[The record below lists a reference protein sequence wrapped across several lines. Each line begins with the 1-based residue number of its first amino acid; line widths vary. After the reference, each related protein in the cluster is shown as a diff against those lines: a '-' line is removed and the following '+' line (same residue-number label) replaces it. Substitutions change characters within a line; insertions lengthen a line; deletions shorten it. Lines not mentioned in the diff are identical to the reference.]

1 MRRHSLLTFAGA
13 AGSFALL
20 SAALVPLTMA
30 SPAMGNATSGSF
42 TQPVPTNP
50 VLHSQSAALARSTVP
65 DAPVVTTEFG
75 TAIYR
80 ARSTDPLCNVTF
92 TQNWGTPWTES
103 IRVPANAKPTGANSS
118 DPWNDHW
125 LSIRYNGYQYDLW
138 IFDHWDGTLCTNGEQ
153 LAHWGGKFAFPGAL
167 LDAVPGGGGGGA
179 RISVAAGTPR
189 RHEIL
194 NDTIDHA
201 LSLAVENESPLF
213 KYPAWKSDGDC
224 LGGIPKCVK
233 AGQRFY
239 LAVSDAE
246 VEAIADPYQR
256 AIARALQQYGMFVTD
271 QTHEVNI
278 PLEQRSSDL
287 LANYTRLTQIPWGSL
302 RALKCA
308 DGTAECVE

>member
-20 SAALVPLTMA
+20 SAALPLTMT
-30 SPAMGNATSGSF
+30 SPAMGHATSGSF
-42 TQPVPTNP
+42 TQPIPTNP
-50 VLHSQSAALARSTVP
+50 VLHSQSAALVRSTVP
-65 DAPVVTTEFG
+65 SAPVATTEFG
-75 TAIYR
+75 TAVYR

-118 DPWNDHW
+118 DPWGDHW

-138 IFDHWDGTLCTNGEQ
+138 IFDQWDGTLCTNGEQ
-153 LAHWGGKFAFPGAL
+153 LAQWGGKFAFPGAL

-179 RISVAAGTPR
+179 GISVTAGTPR

-194 NDTIDHA
+194 KDTIDHA
-201 LSLAVENESPLF
+201 LSLAVGNESPLF
-213 KYPAWKSDGDC
+213 KYPAWKSDGYC

-271 QTHEVNI
+271 QTHGVNI

-308 DGTAECVE
+308 DGTANCTE

>member
-1 MRRHSLLTFAGA
+1 MRLAPRLVAVVSTALLTLSLIPTSAGGA
-13 AGSFALL
+13 ATEGPFAQWI
-20 SAALVPLTMA
+20 
-30 SPAMGNATSGSF
+30 PAD
-42 TQPVPTNP
+42 P
-50 VLHSQSAALARSTVP
+50 VLHSQSASLVRSTVP

-80 ARSTDPLCNVTF
+80 ASETDPQCRIMF
-92 TQNWGTPWTES
+92 TRSWGPAWSVS
-103 IRVPANAKPTGANSS
+103 IPVPTDAEPTGSSSS
-118 DPWNDHW
+118 DPWGDHW
-125 LSIRYNGYQYDLW
+125 LSIRHDGYQYDLW
-138 IFDHWDGTLCTNGEQ
+138 IFDHWDGTLCTNGKQ
-153 LAHWGGKFAFPGAL
+153 LAHWGGKFA
-167 LDAVPGGGGGGA
+167 LDQPLIAPLTGSGGGA
-179 RISVAAGTPR
+179 GISVTAGTPW

-201 LSLAVENESPLF
+201 LSFAVENESPLF

-271 QTHEVNI
+271 QTHGVNF

>member
-1 MRRHSLLTFAGA
+1 MRLAPRLVAVVSTALLT
-13 AGSFALL
+13 L
-20 SAALVPLTMA
+20 SLI
-30 SPAMGNATSGSF
+30 ATSAGGHATEGPF
-42 TQPVPTNP
+42 AQRIPADP
-50 VLHSQSAALARSTVP
+50 VLHSQSASLVRSTVP

-80 ARSTDPLCNVTF
+80 ASETDPQCRIMF
-92 TQNWGTPWTES
+92 TRSWGPAWSVS
-103 IRVPANAKPTGANSS
+103 IPVPTDAEPTGSSSS
-118 DPWNDHW
+118 DPWGDHW
-125 LSIRYNGYQYDLW
+125 LSIRHDGYQYDLW
-138 IFDHWDGTLCTNGEQ
+138 IFDHWDGTLCTNGKQ
-153 LAHWGGKFAFPGAL
+153 LAHWGGKFA
-167 LDAVPGGGGGGA
+167 LDQPLIAPLTGSGGGA
-179 RISVAAGTPR
+179 GISVTAGTPR

-201 LSLAVENESPLF
+201 LSFAVENESPLF

-271 QTHEVNI
+271 QTHGVNF

>member
-13 AGSFALL
+13 AGSLALIV
-20 SAALVPLTMA
+20 ALVPLTMT
-30 SPAMGNATSGSF
+30 SPAMGHANSGSF

-50 VLHSQSAALARSTVP
+50 VLHSQSAALVGSTVP

-103 IRVPANAKPTGANSS
+103 IRVPAKAKPTGANSS
-118 DPWNDHW
+118 DPWGDHW

-138 IFDHWDGTLCTNGEQ
+138 IFDQWDGTLCTNGEQ
-153 LAHWGGKFAFPGAL
+153 LAQWGGKFAFPGAL

-179 RISVAAGTPR
+179 GISVTAGTPR

-201 LSLAVENESPLF
+201 LSLAVGNESPLF
-213 KYPAWKSDGDC
+213 KYPAWKSDGYC

-271 QTHEVNI
+271 QTHGVNI

-308 DGTAECVE
+308 DGTANCTE